1 MNKNHFIIKI
11 CILIFILALGA
22 FLFIH
27 FNWYVY
33 FTSRTKAIQL
43 IKSFHPYDA
52 LVFIGLQILQVVF
65 APIPGEATGLIGGF
79 LYGPVLGTVYST
91 IGLTI
96 GSWLAFLLARVF
108 GLPFVERV
116 IKAEIVQKYDYVM
129 EHQGVF
135 ISFVLFLIPGF
146 PKDYLCY
153 LMGLS
158 HMTSPTFLVIS
169 TVGRLFGTIL
179 LSLCGHYA
187 RQNHIHALM
196 IAIGISVFFILFA
209 IIYREKLLAFLREK
223 RHHKNSVQGLEAR
236 VEKEKTLS

>member
-11 CILIFILALGA
+11 CFLIFIFALGA

-33 FTSRTKAIQL
+33 FTSRAKTIQL

-79 LYGPVLGTVYST
+79 LYGPILGTIYST
-91 IGLTI
+91 IGLTM
-96 GSWLAFLLARVF
+96 GSWLAFILARVF

-116 IKAEIVQKYDYVM
+116 LKPEIVQKYDYVM

-158 HMTSPTFLVIS
+158 RMTTPTFLIIS
-169 TVGRLFGTIL
+169 TTGRLFGTIL

-187 RQNHIHALM
+187 RQNHFHALL
-196 IAIGISVFFILFA
+196 IAIGISCLFILLA
-209 IIYREKLLAFLREK
+209 VLYRERLLEFLRK
-223 RHHKNSVQGLEAR
+223 KGTTNSVQN
-236 VEKEKTLS
+236 